1 MVQKLN
7 NFLTL
12 EICQVKK
19 NDYLYYVI
27 REIDMKKEKMFLE
40 GIGWVLE
47 TTYFRLNADNVLE
60 PYVEYQRKPPTE
72 S

>member
-1 MVQKLN
+1 LYKSAI
-7 NFLTL
+7 FLKKYPKTFGNSD
-12 EICQVKK
+12 ICS
-19 NDYLYYVI
+19 YIRPVI

-60 PYVEYQRKPPTE
+60 PYVEYEIVKPL
-72 S
+72 